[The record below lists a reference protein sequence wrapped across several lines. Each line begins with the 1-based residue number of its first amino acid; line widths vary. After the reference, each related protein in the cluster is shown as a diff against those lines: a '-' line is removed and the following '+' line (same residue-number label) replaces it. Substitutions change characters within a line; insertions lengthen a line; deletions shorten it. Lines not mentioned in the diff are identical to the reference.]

1 MKKSVKKKDSDI
13 HNTHNFHTV
22 TSRIINTSNKKP
34 KRKNIEYGRYLSGQ
48 AYDNFIGEI
57 NNVVTK
63 EKYNYWLYM
72 LCEKLDITTEELY
85 KYSNEFGSEK
95 KDPSELERR
104 MKRFINE
111 FKQPLQEYDPRWG
124 IIHMQF
130 YAFKSFCESNR
141 IVLDF
146 AWLKKS
152 LPKKAKK
159 GKDKAYTKDE
169 IITMLAKTDERSRLI
184 ILLLATTGMRESA
197 LCGLRKR
204 DISAKMNSKD
214 ELEGAEIIIY
224 KNDNEEDKIYCTP
237 ECYNAY
243 LSYLN
248 TRRELGENITA
259 QSPVILRRIPPN
271 KLTGWEE
278 TRTISRTTISAIL
291 TNVARDAGLRKLL
304 SDSYKQNTRYINKI
318 TVGFRKFAETTM
330 MGARSEKDGTRKMNP
345 YIADRLLSH
354 TRRGGLPMTENYDQS
369 EVFEDYKHVIS
380 ELTFSKE
387 AEYKAKYE
395 QAEVKLQ
402 SLEQVE
408 RYINQK
414 EKEFTDLKQKVYGM
428 SSLGYEEDLS
438 HLSDE
443 GRREHEQKRKK
454 QEQINKAWIGR
465 LNKKAIKLQ
474 PKTN

>member
-1 MKKSVKKKDSDI
+1 MSNLDGNEINAI
-13 HNTHNFHTV
+13 HRI
-22 TSRIINTSNKKP
+22 TSRVVITNKKH
-34 KRKNIEYGRYLSGQ
+34 KRSNIKYERYLFGE
-48 AYDNFIGEI
+48 AYENFVGGI
-57 NNVVTK
+57 NNKVTK
-63 EKYNYWLYM
+63 EKYIYWLYM
-72 LCEKLDITTEELY
+72 LCEKLGLTTQDLY
-85 KYSNEFGSEK
+85 EYSNQFGSNK
-95 KDPSELERR
+95 KDPLELENQ
-104 MKRFINE
+104 I
-111 FKQPLQEYDPRWG
+111 KQLLIELKKPLEEYDPRFG
-124 IIHMQF
+124 AIHMQF

-152 LPKKAKK
+152 LPKRVKK
-159 GKDKAYTKDE
+159 GKDKAYTKEE

-197 LCGLRKR
+197 LCGLRKG
-204 DISAKMNSKD
+204 DISAITNNKN

-243 LSYLN
+243 LSYMN
-248 TRRELGENITA
+248 TRRELGENITD

-271 KLTGWEE
+271 RSAGWQE
-278 TRTISRTTISAIL
+278 TKTISRTTISAIL

-318 TVGFRKFAETTM
+318 TVGFRKFAETEM
-330 MGARSEKDGTRKMNP
+330 IGARNDKDRTHKMNP

-354 TRRGGLPMTENYDQS
+354 SRRGGLPMTENYDQS
-369 EVFEDYKHVIS
+369 EVFEDYKHVIP

-414 EKEFTDLKQKVYGM
+414 EKEFTELKEKVYGM
-428 SSLGYEEDLS
+428 SSLGYKEKYSSKAQEE
-438 HLSDE
+438 
-443 GRREHEQKRKK
+443 QAIIQQNKAK
-454 QEQINKAWIGR
+454 QEIEAFHKQIE
-465 LNKKAIKLQ
+465 KKHKKHPDVPVTIEY
-474 PKTN
+474 KTIVK